1 VHRHAFIAGTLAL
14 LGTPLA
20 VKAQPAGRVARVGW
34 LWSGRSV
41 GDPSEVAGFRRGLG
55 ERGYIEGQTIVVEY
69 RFGEGR
75 FEPLPDLATELVR
88 LKVDVIVTIGS
99 HATRAAR
106 QATTLIPIVAT
117 TGDPVASGFVTSLAR
132 PGGNITGFSLMLTQ
146 GTPGLREKWID
157 LLKETV
163 PGASRLG
170 YLWNP
175 TLGASNFAER
185 QRAALALRINLHS
198 FPVQRLEEL
207 DEAFAAMTRER
218 VGGVVVD
225 AGHPMIA
232 DWARVAALAVKHR
245 IPAITEQPEFA
256 KAGGLLSY
264 GANIFDVARRMA
276 HYVDRILKG
285 AKPADLPV
293 EQPTKFEFVINL
305 RTAKALG
312 LTIPPAVLARA
323 DEVIQ

>member
-1 VHRHAFIAGTLAL
+1 MERRAFIATAAGLLAA
-14 LGTPLA
+14 PLA
-20 VKAQPAGRVARVGW
+20 AGAQPTGKVARVGW
-34 LWSGRSV
+34 LWSGRSA
-41 GDPSEVAGFRRGLG
+41 GDPAEVAGFRHGLR
-55 ERGYIEGQTIVVEY
+55 ERGYIEDQTLVVEY

-75 FEPLPDLATELVR
+75 FEPLPDLAAELVR

-99 HATRAAR
+99 QATRAAR
-106 QATTLIPIVAT
+106 QATTLVPIVAT
-117 TGDPVASGFVTSLAR
+117 IGDPVASGFVASLAR
-132 PGGNITGFSLMLTQ
+132 PGGNITGLSMMLTQ

-185 QRAALALRINLHS
+185 QRAALALRVNLHS
-198 FPVQRLEEL
+198 FPVEPLEEL

-245 IPAITEQPEFA
+245 IPTIAEQPEFA

-285 AKPADLPV
+285 AKPGDLPI
-293 EQPTKFEFVINL
+293 EQPTKFELVINL
-305 RTAKALG
+305 KTAKALG